1 MRDTEFLKSSLIV
14 NRGIYD
20 NQITFENTL
29 ESFNNAITNNYAI
42 LLSVNMTKD
51 EVLIVYHDDNLTRL
65 MNLKDKIN
73 SINYSELNY
82 LCPYHVPTVEEA
94 LKDIAGKVPV
104 IINVRTTSKKHFL
117 EKELSKLLDKYE
129 GKFAVLSRSSKVIR
143 WFNKNR
149 PNYLIGEILTRSR
162 TFSLSNFILNCLIE
176 TDFKSINVE
185 YHNLYKIK
193 KIKESSLVI
202 GYLIDNQE
210 KYLVYK
216 EVFDNLIIDK
226 VYELQMI
233 KEIL

>member
-1 MRDTEFLKSSLIV
+1 MKDTEFLKSSLIV
-14 NRGIYD
+14 NRGIYN

-42 LLSVNMTKD
+42 LFSVNITED
-51 EVLIVYHDDNLTRL
+51 DVLIVYHDDNLTRL

-73 SINYSELNY
+73 SIKYSELNY
-82 LCPYHVPTVEEA
+82 LCPYHVPTIEEA
-94 LKDIAGKVPV
+94 LNTIAGKVPI
-104 IINVRTTSKKHFL
+104 IINMRVTGKKHFP
-117 EKELSKLLDKYE
+117 EKELAKLLDKYN
-129 GKFAVLSRSSKVIR
+129 GKFAVLSRNAKIIR

-149 PNYLIGEILTRSR
+149 PNYIIGEILTRSYN
-162 TFSLSNFILNCLIE
+162 FSLSNCLIE

-185 YHNLYKIK
+185 YYNLYKIK

-216 EVFDNLIIDK
+216 EVFDNLVIDK
-226 VYELQMI
+226 VYELQMM
-233 KEIL
+233 EEVL